1 MRYCRVRCR
10 VQAHRIR
17 KGEGQHVRPTKKH
30 GHTALKVALG
40 TVAAGA
46 AAAVAVELVR
56 KSQDARLEEQQRKIA
71 DQQEQLLKS
80 QTEKEELRRELED
93 LHNRVDQ
100 VTKEK
105 EAQLQKAQAEKEE
118 SRRAQ
123 EGLRKQVEQLTRE
136 KKEVEEKLCESRDEL
151 EMEQAFLQEFRT
163 AVERGLL
170 DRFLT
175 EQRLLDESREQAA
188 LASLEFQRAEEYQR
202 QLSESDQRIH
212 ALLAHNDELT
222 RQLSVATDSQ
232 VVQLAEWSASQSH
245 LRLQS
250 RLDSAEAENQRLKQ
264 QLRSVEGVLSSA
276 TKKLA
281 AKEQQKQLPPARQ
294 TEPTSSA
301 QTALAVANQNIAT
314 LAADNRRLSKELQ
327 AATDLAKQW
336 EEHAHSLDR
345 EFAALQDG
353 MATQAETEKPGFF
366 TRALGAIGLIGTGV
380 LVGAG
385 AATALGSGDSGK
397 ALGPASGQRS
407 LGPGTQLSLP
417 PRSKP

>member
-1 MRYCRVRCR
+1 MTVWKCASCGAELPGNRRSDMRYCGVRCR
-10 VQAHRIR
+10 VRACRNR

-30 GHTALKVALG
+30 GHTALKAALG
-40 TVAAGA
+40 AVAAGT
-46 AAAVAVELVR
+46 AAAVAVDLVR
-56 KSQDARLEEQQRKIA
+56 KSQDARLEEQARKIA
-71 DQQEQLLKS
+71 DL
-80 QTEKEELRRELED
+80 
-93 LHNRVDQ
+93 
-100 VTKEK
+100 
-105 EAQLQKAQAEKEE
+105 EAQLQRAQAEKEE
-118 SRRAQ
+118 SRRVQ

-136 KKEVEEKLCESRDEL
+136 KKEVEEQLCESRDAL
-151 EMEQAFLQEFRT
+151 EMEQAFLQGFRS
-163 AVERGLL
+163 AVDRGLL

-188 LASLEFQRAEEYQR
+188 LASLEFQRAEEYRR
-202 QLSESDQRIH
+202 QLSESDERIH
-212 ALLAHNDELT
+212 ALLEHTDELT

-232 VVQLAEWSASQSH
+232 VVQLAEWSASQRH
-245 LRLQS
+245 LQLQS
-250 RLDSAEAENQRLKQ
+250 RLDNAEAESQRLKQ
-264 QLRSVEGVLSSA
+264 QLRSVEGELSSA

-294 TEPTSSA
+294 TEPTSSS

-314 LAADNRRLSKELQ
+314 LTADNRRLSKELQ

-336 EEHAHSLDR
+336 EDHSRSLDR

-397 ALGPASGQRS
+397 ALGPAEGQRA